1 MDKRATAASKR
12 EMLLHC
18 MMRYIE
24 LIENIESAVPV
35 RRRPE
40 RDGLEEFQSKFLRFR
55 LDEERKEDRA

>member
-1 MDKRATAASKR
+1 
-12 EMLLHC
+12 
-18 MMRYIE
+18 MRYIE

>member
-1 MDKRATAASKR
+1 
-12 EMLLHC
+12 
-18 MMRYIE
+18 MRYIE

-40 RDGLEEFQSKFLRFR
+40 RDGLEFQSKFLRFR

>member
-40 RDGLEEFQSKFLRFR
+40 RDGLEFQSKFLRFR